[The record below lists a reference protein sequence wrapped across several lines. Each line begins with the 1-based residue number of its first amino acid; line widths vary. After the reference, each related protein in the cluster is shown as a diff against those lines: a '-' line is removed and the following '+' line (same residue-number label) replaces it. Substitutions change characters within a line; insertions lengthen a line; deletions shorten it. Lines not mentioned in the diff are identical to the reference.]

1 MSNFEDRMKGQAKQ
15 TIGNMQGDKSKMR
28 EGQAQENKANIKDKM
43 SDMMGTM
50 GDKLSD
56 AAKKMK

>member
-15 TIGNMQGDKSKMR
+15 AIGNMQGDKSKMR
-28 EGQAQENKANIKDKM
+28 DGQTQENKANIKDKM
-43 SDMMGTM
+43 SGMMGTV
-50 GDKLSD
+50 GDKLND